1 MILKKGVKMD
11 TKTKTITL
19 RMPYNLHKDL
29 KVKMAQEDKTMQ
41 NQILELVRAY
51 LNDGKS
57 KDKQ

>member
-1 MILKKGVKMD
+1 MD
-11 TKTKTITL
+11 IKTKTITL
-19 RMPYNLHKDL
+19 RMPYDLHKNL

-57 KDKQ
+57 KSKQ

>member
-1 MILKKGVKMD
+1 MD
-11 TKTKTITL
+11 IKTKTITL
-19 RMPYNLHKDL
+19 RMPYDLHKNL

-57 KDKQ
+57 KGKQ

>member
-1 MILKKGVKMD
+1 MD

-19 RMPYNLHKDL
+19 RMPYDLHKNL

-51 LNDGKS
+51 LNDSKS